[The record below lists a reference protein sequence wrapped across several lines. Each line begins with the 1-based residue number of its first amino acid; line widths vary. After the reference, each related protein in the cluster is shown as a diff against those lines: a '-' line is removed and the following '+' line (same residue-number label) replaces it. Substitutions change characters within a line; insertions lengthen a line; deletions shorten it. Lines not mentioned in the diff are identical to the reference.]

1 MRRFARLSLAAALL
15 MSTGAAFATSS
26 PIACPAQI
34 TASTDLTS
42 TADSGF
48 YAVRLYRGQTLLTS
62 ANIGAR
68 DGSWVPLS
76 VSRDQSYVSSIKNKV
91 TTTGTVVQITPAVAT
106 EGFSIA
112 VRPDP
117 SAGAIKAI
125 SYSVSLNSIKNI
137 QSAGPKGSEINVA
150 DRQVIGPVCGQVT
163 LAPGETDTFNLAG
176 TDLVMQIERL
186 SPKAD
191 KNSTAALRTP

>member
-1 MRRFARLSLAAALL
+1 MRRFARLSLAAALVL
-15 MSTGAAFATSS
+15 SAGAAFAAST

-34 TASTDLTS
+34 ASSTDLTN
-42 TADSGF
+42 TADAGF
-48 YAVRLYRGQTLLTS
+48 YAVRLYRGPTLLTS

-76 VSRDQSYVSSIKNKV
+76 VSRDQAYVSSVKNKV
-91 TTTGTVVQITPAVAT
+91 TSTGTVTQITPAVAS

-112 VRPDP
+112 VRPD
-117 SAGAIKAI
+117 ARTGTDKTV
-125 SYSVSLNSIKNI
+125 SYSVSLTSIKNI
-137 QSAGPKGSEINVA
+137 QSAGPKGAEINVA
-150 DRQVIGPVCGQVT
+150 DRQVVGPICGVVA

-176 TDLVMQIERL
+176 TDLVMQIERP

-191 KNSTAALRTP
+191 KNSTAAIGTL

>member
-1 MRRFARLSLAAALL
+1 MRRFARLSLATALML
-15 MSTGAAFATSS
+15 SAGAAFAAST

-34 TASTDLTS
+34 AAASPDLT
-42 TADSGF
+42 ADAGF
-48 YAVRLYRGQTLLTS
+48 YAVRLYRGPTLLTS

-76 VSRDQSYVSSIKNKV
+76 VSRDQAYVSSVKNKV
-91 TTTGTVVQITPAVAT
+91 TSTGTVTQITPAVAS

-112 VRPDP
+112 VRPD
-117 SAGAIKAI
+117 ARTGTDKTV
-125 SYSVSLNSIKNI
+125 SYSVSLTSIKNI
-137 QSAGPKGSEINVA
+137 QSAGPKGAEINVA
-150 DRQVIGPVCGQVT
+150 DRQVVGPICGVVA

-176 TDLVMQIERL
+176 TDLVMQIERP

-191 KNSTAALRTP
+191 KDSTAALGTP